1 MTVRTSAPDVYM
13 PIEVTTREY
22 AGVVRTAVELAARG
36 LNVLFGYKKPVVPM
50 MRAAERPGVFFYKSG
65 VNPNNGSA
73 AAVVGQDPEAGIS
86 RLDYAD
92 FYAERGILHDLSQI
106 DAHFCFGQEEY
117 DFLRAA
123 QPESSDRI
131 FLTGSP
137 RISLWGSEGDIFYER
152 EVARVRKK
160 YPRFVLFASSGGI
173 IQESHPGPTDDVRT
187 TWDPESDVEGFFRAA
202 AFVAGELGIQV
213 VIRTHPSDSWARFA
227 EVATSHPGIAVEWA
241 YDLSVW
247 ARAAI
252 AVVHPGT
259 STAALESVAAGTP
272 AISLGAGSAEQFV
285 SSRISHVAT
294 TLERLEELLTASP
307 DLPTL
312 PSEEARH
319 LLERKILHPLDGA
332 AARIADLVLEHVAFD
347 GPSAL
352 SARRNPRI
360 VHPRTFVGN
369 RRPPKLGATLP
380 PPFKRLPLN
389 LVKVRRDV
397 AAAHRIAGRPERL
410 EVFEQAPNAYLV
422 RRRS

>member
-13 PIEVTTREY
+13 PIELTAREY

-50 MRAAERPGVFFYKSG
+50 MRAAERPGVFFYKG
-65 VNPNNGSA
+65 GINPNNDSA
-73 AAVVGQDPEAGIS
+73 AGIVGQDPEAGIS
-86 RLDYAD
+86 WLDYAN
-92 FYAERGILHDLSQI
+92 FYAARGLLNDLSQI
-106 DAHFCFGQEEY
+106 DAQFCFGPDEY
-117 DFLRAA
+117 DFLCAA
-123 QPESSDRI
+123 QPESSSRI

-160 YPRFVLFASSGGI
+160 YPRFVLFTSSGGI
-173 IQESHPGPTDDVRT
+173 MHEHYLAPTSDGRT
-187 TWDPESDVEGFFRAA
+187 TWGSESDVDRFLRAA
-202 AFVAGELGIQV
+202 AFVADELGIQV
-213 VIRTHPSDSWARFA
+213 VIRPHQSDSWLAYQEFAR
-227 EVATSHPGIAVEWA
+227 SHPGIAVEWA

-247 ARAAI
+247 ARSAI

-259 STAALESVAAGTP
+259 STAALEAVTTATP
-272 AISLGAGSAEQFV
+272 AISLGTGSAEQFV

-319 LLERKILHPLDGA
+319 LLERKILHPLEGA
-332 AARIADLVLEHVAFD
+332 AARIADLVLERIAFD

-352 SARRNPRI
+352 SARRSPRI

-369 RRPPKLGATLP
+369 RRHPQLGATLP